1 MTEARTCVQAL
12 VAARALGLDR
22 LDAQLLLLHALGKSG
37 AERAW
42 LLAHEQDPL
51 PDDVCK
57 RFSALAQRLAEGEP
71 RAYLVGQQEFFGLM
85 LAVDDRVLIPRPDTE
100 TLVSWALDVLPEPLP
115 ADSSALDLGTGSGAV
130 ALAIKHAR
138 PTLHVRAID
147 ASAEALSVARANANT
162 LGLTVE
168 MALGDWLEPVEGT
181 FDVIVSNPPYVPDA
195 DPHLPALRH
204 EPLQALTAGVDG
216 LTDLR
221 QIIRSAPGH
230 LKAGGWLLLEHGYD
244 QAEAVCQLL
253 RNRGFTAVTCR
264 LDLAGNPRCS
274 GGCWPGPDSQ
284 AESAG

>member
-42 LLAHEQDPL
+42 LMAHDQDPL
-51 PDDVCK
+51 PDDVNR

-147 ASAEALSVARANANT
+147 ASAEALSVARANAKT

-181 FDVIVSNPPYVPDA
+181 FDVIVSNPPYVRDA

>member
-42 LLAHEQDPL
+42 LMAHDQDPL
-51 PDDVCK
+51 PDDVNR

-181 FDVIVSNPPYVPDA
+181 FDVIVSNPPYVRDA

>member
-12 VAARALGLDR
+12 TAARALGLDR

-51 PDDVCK
+51 PDDVSK

-138 PTLHVRAID
+138 PTVHVRAID

-221 QIIRSAPGH
+221 QIIRSAPSH

-253 RNRGFTAVTCR
+253 RNRGFKAVTSR
-264 LDLAGNPRCS
+264 FDLAGIPRCS
-274 GGCWPGPDSQ
+274 GGCWPGPGSQ